1 MPKEKTMTFARA
13 WHKLLFKRVKSHRCI
28 PSLGSK
34 NQENRRGDGRIFP
47 CLNFCSTNIWGG
59 GTLSLIVFF
68 KNHQVYFGTQTIFKV
83 WFSLKINTKSPHCYF
98 LVIILQSCSIV
109 LRFFFSPDLLYTHV
123 FLFVFFFNNLIE
135 KN

>member
-13 WHKLLFKRVKSHRCI
+13 WHKLLFKRVKSHRCS

-47 CLNFCSTNIWGG
+47 CLNFCSANIWG

-83 WFSLKINTKSPHCYF
+83 WFSLKIHTKSLHCYF
-98 LVIILQSCSIV
+98 LVGILQSCSMV
-109 LRFFFSPDLLYTHV
+109 LRFFFLSWPTLYSC
-123 FLFVFFFNNLIE
+123 FFVCFFFNNLRE